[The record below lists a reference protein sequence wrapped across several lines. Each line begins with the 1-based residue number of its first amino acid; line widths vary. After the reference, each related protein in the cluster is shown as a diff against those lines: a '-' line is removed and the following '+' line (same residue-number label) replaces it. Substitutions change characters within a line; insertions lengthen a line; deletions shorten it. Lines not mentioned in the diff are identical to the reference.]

1 MSLKTITM
9 IEDEIVVY
17 WMVALNYID
26 APFFNSPSNGTQI
39 SDQMCFSSIV
49 WQLFVVPIARG
60 IPL

>member
-1 MSLKTITM
+1 M

-26 APFFNSPSNGTQI
+26 APFFNSPSNGTRI
-39 SDQMCFSSIV
+39 SDQMCFSSIIV